1 MSDFEGKVT
10 DKLSVTGR
18 GTGRIKEEH
27 RAQRKEKDTE
37 TALFHSAIN
46 GGS

>member
-27 RAQRKEKDTE
+27 RAQRKDEDTE
-37 TALFHSAIN
+37 TTLFYSSIN